1 MAEAAAPPLP
11 ASVPPPPAAFFG
23 AVAPGNPVVDS
34 FEAELRDVLG
44 FLRRLGGAG
53 DAKPQQHDL
62 HRRGANTLFNIWIK
76 YKPRLPEWYYN
87 EKLLKVGDSL
97 TQIKEYKLALL
108 QCYGRYLQ
116 QFISVNFD
124 DIIYDVHRF
133 KSTFFPNGIR
143 DKSAALTFHALQ
155 ERNVCIYQM
164 VCSSDRNLQ
173 NQESLQN
180 CFSVLSSLRLTM
192 QVALPQENLCW
203 LIYNGTIHIYTIC
216 RHLMMGGQSAK
227 VLEYLLWACVCMES
241 SIPLLSVHYLTWRAT
256 LYTAVSQCYFD
267 CQASI
272 HGEIFARRGLIK
284 IDELKQLENIS
295 SSLDNPET
303 KKIFREATLKMSVM
317 IFKRAVYEPRR
328 KPKSH
333 FRPRLRVSLKEA
345 QNLPWPRTT
354 TERLLTEMFDSVAAQ
369 FLAILEALSDSSRR
383 VLCPAP
389 PAPDEIE
396 IREVISELFSAGLEI
411 LSGGVSST
419 GIQGSHCTGHF
430 GIINASSTL
439 LQLLLTGEKEV
450 SGDAAVKFVKLA
462 FSYEEWDVFDSA
474 IEFVVNFLQA
484 QDDPTWKKAEMEL
497 KLLTLMQPLLF
508 PRKFKH
514 SFPINENN
522 TKEAGVP
529 HGSEKKQTF
538 KRGSLKHGEPSH
550 DLMILAT
557 TVFSCVSTSKQNIQP
572 DKEILSDVIMF
583 LWQKCKLGLQQ
594 IQMSGSDCL
603 KYIHKYKAYQWIH
616 VLWIINEVIQKSSI
630 ADTNVVMLAE
640 ITLHLTAIL
649 ENVAD
654 STSKSKKKAGKRSV
668 SLSQDETCDIPE
680 ILMKSPTEQLQVAY
694 DSLEKAINGMNTYHL
709 MTLLPDGKSVFDNCC
724 TKVDSN
730 DQNFN
735 SVLGC
740 DNART
745 GTGNGFV
752 MDLHLELI
760 HAQHRVAVKLLK
772 MTQGAEKDVRSLKSN
787 KSHMNNIK
795 DFHYLTEAVIMRKI
809 KKNKLSRAIFLM
821 QKAAQRFPEEL
832 TTSSQTQLLEEA
844 LTLIEEVEAEQSALY
859 HSLKEAMSSKKKSR
873 TPPPPLL
880 LSRSHCS
887 MTFKPAPFSSDIQVS
902 WYTILG
908 CVAGGSNKKV
918 RLNNNKL
925 PNAGEE
931 IPADGKSL
939 LEIQGLNPNEKY
951 IFAVAAYSSDGKL
964 IGDAIGET
972 TKPILA
978 YPPLSSTTVRAY
990 LTQVAYQTGNYTL
1003 AREAFSP
1010 VWDYFVSNSSPQPAN
1025 AAVISASNNLTISE
1039 YRLRFEAVS
1048 QTSPTTL
1055 YLFLRNIFAVCDMNI
1070 MEGALFCDSICSN
1083 EILYKEQV
1091 GRLAEC
1097 ERMTAA
1103 IELSNWLNDA
1113 SYALQSVVQCYG
1125 LLAPIIYHKISS
1137 VPVVQILIKCL
1148 AVLQEIPSAT
1158 LQRRQAGCY
1167 ESIQHMIACTSFYTA
1182 KVLRSWKEYELAVI
1196 IVNYGKKLLD
1206 SSPATSPQ
1214 QSAAMQTKETHTNKE
1229 VKTTS
1234 AKTSHLAAMQKATEN
1249 LSALESNL
1257 LRLTNPARGSELTGL
1272 EDPFFLYPV
1281 ISCWTSN
1288 NAYREV
1294 MKFRNKSRFLEFFV
1308 QVLHKILNEEMFQC
1322 VLEWSGNVQ
1331 DYLKRRN
1338 DTFVCINGISTQETT
1353 SPTVSEGTDRDT
1365 TGVAEVQKS
1374 MQASHLKKPEA
1385 SLLKK
1390 PRKEALSPSRKNQTL
1405 RQYLMKR
1412 PNIMKSPEAQRKFKE
1427 ELQKVAHQTL
1437 EVLLKPIVSNY
1448 LNQKF
1453 HQICLEEMP
1462 WRSQMNIYLAIAH
1475 YILKKKLEEQ
1485 YNIGVCG
1492 SQHQDSYNILDPEI
1506 FSLNNSGTVVMR
1518 EAVENNMRTPTPPLL
1533 TKSGMTKN
1541 QTCTAKST
1549 EHSIKLSG
1557 TDTPQLTTNYTE
1569 MSVSHSSKEYSQSP
1583 SNNILLEHFTK
1594 MLHLRRAVV
1603 LAHRGGH
1610 WTLLQNACRE
1620 LWNYTRELQLIANY
1634 SHSHMIHFPFE
1645 GLLRNT
1651 IWFPF
1656 YLASDM
1662 IIDMITEL
1670 QASMSLKIVDP
1681 EEDFCIPSCLG
1692 GIMDEN
1698 GGSNLHPQSPL
1709 DDVNVVDW
1717 ICNLI
1722 LKTIGLLSMKKW
1734 GSLVHIAVQFNIF
1747 THERYTEQVSPLLV
1761 YAQRQLLD
1769 RIQQFSGLDSHESH
1783 FIKYLSD
1790 KGLKESGEMVWNS
1803 KQMSCRNYI
1812 GQKLQLPAAHSASEL
1827 IFPGCFFYPEMKNDI
1842 QVRAHFNCRQVKAL
1856 VYVPLDVNDTLKC
1869 FRETLQKSKYHSR
1882 ALRHSRK
1889 LLSLFLAHTQENAE
1903 RKINSCISSNRRPEC
1918 NVGTGLIFL
1927 PTPCDLSEEK
1937 FNFSSMVESK
1947 PIPQSQ
1953 LSVIISSYEQTI
1965 GNFKNKSLF
1974 TDKIILEVNNQRD
1987 LKVQALH
1994 ELGNLHFY
2002 AGNKRAAFKYWCQAL
2017 DETLNIADALNNWQE
2032 LGFPKSATDC
2042 FAVGRSTDISQ
2053 KFLSQAGVWGC
2064 LHAAVL
2070 VAKIAQY
2077 IATSKMRLRTKYC
2090 YFSAILFKTL
2100 FRASLP
2106 HPTSDCDFA
2115 QYETNMLIP
2124 GIDLFSDHYRA
2135 DISTVVASLKFLMFE
2150 LHCATQNLTI
2160 LPLFT
2165 LYQYFVSE
2173 ICKDPAKCIEGRIFK
2188 IKVLTDIGFFT
2199 EAFHELSLLNCGERI
2214 PWKIPAGYRKIEQV
2228 KPLQEFDSSK
2238 SLLTVTNLQVLEDIF
2253 NWSLS
2258 LTMVPLCNQQTMN
2271 KLTLAKMHFIICL
2284 SATINNIPEKVEK
2297 HIYSVDNNS
2306 LMETSRI
2313 TASNVKSFH
2322 SIPLLEYFILLSYF
2336 DTESPDWKYRKR
2348 RHIFQITE
2356 NALVLLLLSEISF
2369 EMYLTVDAD
2378 KNSRQQEQRGTMV
2391 QLVDCKDELNMAML
2405 KGILLTEAEEILSRL
2420 VQSIQ
2425 DKYDGEI
2432 SQCSAEDL
2440 ETLIEAKLQL
2450 AAISQQRH
2458 QAAFSIALAFSA
2470 IQLLQDANFRMEMT
2484 HFQEENDGRECSDSY
2499 VEDARVPHSI
2509 TAQDHMTLHLWLRCR
2524 TMLVTALVT
2533 QIQGVGDMEENDV
2546 SERRSVIKEVIQEA
2560 EAFGDTETQAEIMVQ
2575 AAILDLQEKCPVAGI
2590 KLLLQNIISLLQEDT
2605 FISPPASLT
2614 LMKSMLLLADIL
2626 RLRTVEDTEHC
2637 FSTVEPLNLLILA
2650 HELTIKAIFVCG
2662 EPLEQQIEDSTLTCL
2677 VLPTKNIYLP
2687 HINLL
2692 AQVKMR
2698 IGHMLAEKVAC
2709 TPAREDPLQ
2718 WLHALKHLES
2728 ALKLCRASATNL
2740 DMEAEL
2746 LFQIGQV
2753 ERQITEAG
2761 NEKSSRAV
2769 ETLLEAI
2776 KLSQQHDQKFEL
2788 IRRSY
2793 LEIALLYLHFAT
2805 NNEDVSQTDKM
2816 VPSKSNAS
2824 SEELSS
2830 SPEESLKSEG
2840 YKVRAWIAIRAAT
2853 QVSEAVLASQLL
2865 TGMKSVRHSMKNAVQ
2880 QNPEFASMDLLASY
2894 RDFLSA
2900 ANSGPGSFSARD
2912 GHFSSV
2918 FDTGIVLRIGMHS
2931 FLKKHLF
2938 EYSVCCLENFPE
2950 ELHDVES
2957 LGRPADSSKMSPEI
2971 TGITSEMSHVRIPSS
2986 TSVVA
2991 EADSQME
2998 SRAANASN
3006 KEINIQWY
3014 IPSLAKPSN
3023 DTETKVLLLY
3033 AYNTKPVKISN
3044 MKIFNSVST
3053 FSGHLWIPLAR
3064 IISLREKLSDLKHQV
3079 EMLMQSSKSL
3089 SSASE
3094 PKFLEQ
3100 SETLKIIPSKETK
3113 MNVTKVHLDEKTEEM
3128 AKTHLSEVKELLSAV
3143 PALSLPLTEIPFDVT
3158 LQSIASL
3165 EDMFDLANGSI
3176 ITEESLFNWL
3186 ISLFH

>member
-1 MAEAAAPPLP
+1 
-11 ASVPPPPAAFFG
+11 
-23 AVAPGNPVVDS
+23 
-34 FEAELRDVLG
+34 
-44 FLRRLGGAG
+44 
-53 DAKPQQHDL
+53 
-62 HRRGANTLFNIWIK
+62 
-76 YKPRLPEWYYN
+76 
-87 EKLLKVGDSL
+87 
-97 TQIKEYKLALL
+97 
-108 QCYGRYLQ
+108 
-116 QFISVNFD
+116 
-124 DIIYDVHRF
+124 
-133 KSTFFPNGIR
+133 
-143 DKSAALTFHALQ
+143 
-155 ERNVCIYQM
+155 
-164 VCSSDRNLQ
+164 
-173 NQESLQN
+173 
-180 CFSVLSSLRLTM
+180 
-192 QVALPQENLCW
+192 
-203 LIYNGTIHIYTIC
+203 
-216 RHLMMGGQSAK
+216 
-227 VLEYLLWACVCMES
+227 
-241 SIPLLSVHYLTWRAT
+241 
-256 LYTAVSQCYFD
+256 
-267 CQASI
+267 
-272 HGEIFARRGLIK
+272 
-284 IDELKQLENIS
+284 
-295 SSLDNPET
+295 
-303 KKIFREATLKMSVM
+303 
-317 IFKRAVYEPRR
+317 
-328 KPKSH
+328 
-333 FRPRLRVSLKEA
+333 
-345 QNLPWPRTT
+345 
-354 TERLLTEMFDSVAAQ
+354 
-369 FLAILEALSDSSRR
+369 
-383 VLCPAP
+383 
-389 PAPDEIE
+389 
-396 IREVISELFSAGLEI
+396 
-411 LSGGVSST
+411 
-419 GIQGSHCTGHF
+419 
-430 GIINASSTL
+430 
-439 LQLLLTGEKEV
+439 
-450 SGDAAVKFVKLA
+450 
-462 FSYEEWDVFDSA
+462 
-474 IEFVVNFLQA
+474 
-484 QDDPTWKKAEMEL
+484 
-497 KLLTLMQPLLF
+497 
-508 PRKFKH
+508 
-514 SFPINENN
+514 
-522 TKEAGVP
+522 
-529 HGSEKKQTF
+529 
-538 KRGSLKHGEPSH
+538 
-550 DLMILAT
+550 
-557 TVFSCVSTSKQNIQP
+557 
-572 DKEILSDVIMF
+572 
-583 LWQKCKLGLQQ
+583 
-594 IQMSGSDCL
+594 
-603 KYIHKYKAYQWIH
+603 
-616 VLWIINEVIQKSSI
+616 
-630 ADTNVVMLAE
+630 
-640 ITLHLTAIL
+640 
-649 ENVAD
+649 
-654 STSKSKKKAGKRSV
+654 
-668 SLSQDETCDIPE
+668 
-680 ILMKSPTEQLQVAY
+680 
-694 DSLEKAINGMNTYHL
+694 
-709 MTLLPDGKSVFDNCC
+709 
-724 TKVDSN
+724 
-730 DQNFN
+730 
-735 SVLGC
+735 
-740 DNART
+740 
-745 GTGNGFV
+745 
-752 MDLHLELI
+752 
-760 HAQHRVAVKLLK
+760 
-772 MTQGAEKDVRSLKSN
+772 
-787 KSHMNNIK
+787 
-795 DFHYLTEAVIMRKI
+795 
-809 KKNKLSRAIFLM
+809 
-821 QKAAQRFPEEL
+821 
-832 TTSSQTQLLEEA
+832 
-844 LTLIEEVEAEQSALY
+844 
-859 HSLKEAMSSKKKSR
+859 
-873 TPPPPLL
+873 
-880 LSRSHCS
+880 
-887 MTFKPAPFSSDIQVS
+887 
-902 WYTILG
+902 
-908 CVAGGSNKKV
+908 
-918 RLNNNKL
+918 
-925 PNAGEE
+925 
-931 IPADGKSL
+931 
-939 LEIQGLNPNEKY
+939 
-951 IFAVAAYSSDGKL
+951 
-964 IGDAIGET
+964 
-972 TKPILA
+972 
-978 YPPLSSTTVRAY
+978 
-990 LTQVAYQTGNYTL
+990 
-1003 AREAFSP
+1003 
-1010 VWDYFVSNSSPQPAN
+1010 
-1025 AAVISASNNLTISE
+1025 
-1039 YRLRFEAVS
+1039 LRFEAVS

-1229 VKTTS
+1229 VKLEFLLYTIT
-1234 AKTSHLAAMQKATEN
+1234 AYHNGFDLAIDV
-1249 LSALESNL
+1249 
-1257 LRLTNPARGSELTGL
+1257 ARGSELTGL

-1448 LNQKF
+1448 LNRKKF

-1475 YILKKKLEEQ
+1475 YNLLKKKLEEQ

-1557 TDTPQLTTNYTE
+1557 TDTPQTLTTNYTE

-1594 MLHLRRAVV
+1594 MFLHLRRAV
-1603 LAHRGGH
+1603 
-1610 WTLLQNACRE
+1610 
-1620 LWNYTRELQLIANY
+1620 
-1634 SHSHMIHFPFE
+1634 
-1645 GLLRNT
+1645 
-1651 IWFPF
+1651 
-1656 YLASDM
+1656 
-1662 IIDMITEL
+1662 
-1670 QASMSLKIVDP
+1670 IVDP

-1709 DDVNVVDW
+1709 DDVNVVDLKW

-1722 LKTIGLLSMKKW
+1722 LKTIGLLYQMKKW

-1790 KGLKESGEMVWNS
+1790 K
-1803 KQMSCRNYI
+1803 
-1812 GQKLQLPAAHSASEL
+1812 
-1827 IFPGCFFYPEMKNDI
+1827 
-1842 QVRAHFNCRQVKAL
+1842 
-1856 VYVPLDVNDTLKC
+1856 VNHRFL
-1869 FRETLQKSKYHSR
+1869 FW
-1882 ALRHSRK
+1882 A
-1889 LLSLFLAHTQENAE
+1889 LSL
-1903 RKINSCISSNRRPEC
+1903 
-1918 NVGTGLIFL
+1918 NV
-1927 PTPCDLSEEK
+1927 K
-1937 FNFSSMVESK
+1937 
-1947 PIPQSQ
+1947 
-1953 LSVIISSYEQTI
+1953 
-1965 GNFKNKSLF
+1965 
-1974 TDKIILEVNNQRD
+1974 
-1987 LKVQALH
+1987 
-1994 ELGNLHFY
+1994 
-2002 AGNKRAAFKYWCQAL
+2002 AAFKYWCQAL

-2313 TASNVKSFH
+2313 TASNVK
-2322 SIPLLEYFILLSYF
+2322 
-2336 DTESPDWKYRKR
+2336 
-2348 RHIFQITE
+2348 
-2356 NALVLLLLSEISF
+2356 
-2369 EMYLTVDAD
+2369 VDAD

-2470 IQLLQDANFRMEMT
+2470 IQLLQDANIFRMEMT

-2590 KLLLQNIISLLQEDT
+2590 KLLLQ
-2605 FISPPASLT
+2605 
-2614 LMKSMLLLADIL
+2614 
-2626 RLRTVEDTEHC
+2626 
-2637 FSTVEPLNLLILA
+2637 
-2650 HELTIKAIFVCG
+2650 IFVCG

-2728 ALKLCRASATNL
+2728 ALKLCRASATKNL

-2865 TGMKSVRHSMKNAVQ
+2865 TGMKSVKEHSMKNAVQ
-2880 QNPEFASMDLLASY
+2880 QKIPEFASMDLLASY
-2894 RDFLSA
+2894 RDFLSDGYSIISESPTASSTENKEIIQDEQSQSEGTESLA
-2900 ANSGPGSFSARD
+2900 AKASQKKEIITWVHLIRY
-2912 GHFSSV
+2912 
-2918 FDTGIVLRIGMHS
+2918 HS
-2931 FLKKHLF
+2931 YLKRLYNTNLLF
-2938 EYSVCCLENFPE
+2938 VCCLENFPE
-2950 ELHDVES
+2950 ELHDVELP

-3094 PKFLEQ
+3094 PTSFLEQ

-3143 PALSLPLTEIPFDVT
+3143 PALSLPLTEHDQSNNCIPSPDTDATILSALMLLEVNTKGVT
-3158 LQSIASL
+3158 GYVT
-3165 EDMFDLANGSI
+3165 N
-3176 ITEESLFNWL
+3176 
-3186 ISLFH
+3186 